1 LIDKQLIKFRGYGNS
16 SKGIAATKPINDYAN
31 RLIREWLI
39 KPVTITVEE
48 GGEIVQKTV
57 PNLSFVKNRALLK
70 ELICFNP

>member
-39 KPVTITVEE
+39 KPVAITVEE
-48 GGEIVQKTV
+48 DGEIV
-57 PNLSFVKNRALLK
+57 
-70 ELICFNP
+70 